1 MFEGE
6 VYAMW
11 NPSSALRL
19 LVAAVALQAVLSVP
33 AGPADAAP
41 AFAPAALTAPT
52 PGSGRSATYGS
63 FPLQFIPNRGQMDR
77 RVDYYVQ
84 GLDKSIYFTAG
95 GLTYVFRGGRAGR
108 DASPRWI
115 VKLEFRGADPGVKAE
130 ALEGSG
136 TIVSYF
142 EGVPDSPSAGLRACS
157 KIVYRDLWPGIDLVY
172 SGTFDRMKYEFEVR
186 PGADPSRIGFI
197 YRGAESLSLDRDGRL
212 RIQTPAGGF
221 EDEPPVAFQEIE
233 GARVPVAAAFG
244 LEHGAAGEGRL
255 CGFRIGPYDR
265 SRTLVLDPSSL
276 VYCGFIG
283 GSWLDSGQ
291 AIAVDAAGC
300 AYVAGSADLLDET
313 FPVTVGPDLSYNGGY
328 GDAFVAKVNASGT
341 GLDYCGFIG
350 GSGDETATGIAV
362 DAGGNAYVSGYT
374 DSPAATFP
382 LLVGPTLERK
392 QYVDGFVAKI
402 DPTGTALLY
411 CGYIGGAGEDY
422 ALAIAVDGTGSAY
435 VAGTTT
441 STEASFPVTVGPSTA
456 VKGGPDGFVAK
467 IVPSGASFAYC
478 GFVGGSGDD
487 SARGVA
493 VDALGS
499 AYLTG
504 STIRGFDDQG
514 NPLPPDFPAVVGPD
528 LTWNG
533 LRDAFAAKVDPTGS
547 SFVYSGYLGGS
558 ANEFGYGIAVDSGG
572 NAYITGTTSSPESS
586 FPVTVGPDL
595 TCNGTGYPG
604 EEDAFVAKVAAD
616 GAGLVYC
623 GYVGGGGRDS
633 GAAIAVDAEGCAYV
647 TGKTD
652 SRSDTFPVTV
662 GPSLVSKDTT
672 STSDVYVAKVSAT
685 GEALAYCGYI
695 SGVVPEDGRAI
706 AVDGSGHAY
715 VTGETST
722 SDGYWG
728 FFPAIVGPD
737 LTFNGGRD
745 AFVAKIEA
753 VPAVSHPEI
762 ISLTPEEADAGAQGL
777 TVDISG
783 TDFVEGAHV
792 FCDGLYMPTT
802 FLDASSLRTEITSD
816 VLRSGR
822 VAQVTVR
829 NPDGQVTN
837 TLPVTVINPA
847 PSISFLSPAYRTSGS
862 GDGWVMVRGA
872 NFVPTSIVRWNGAAG
887 ESSYIGGDWIDT
899 GVPADLFAAG
909 GEFQV
914 TVENPAPGGGTSNAV
929 VFPVSTFTL
938 TPTPTSATVSAGA
951 SATYTVL
958 LKPQF
963 ASFDGTVTFACQ
975 GLPKDCT
982 GSFFPETT
990 MPGTNWLETVLTL
1003 KTKAPSGD
1011 AAGLAAGAAG
1021 PLAAALG
1028 VVLIAGTAIPG
1039 AGSRRLVRRKP
1050 SRRAA
1055 AACALAFLALALAA
1069 CGAGGGGDD
1078 HQPTGGTPAGT
1089 YNITVNAT
1097 SGTLTVS
1104 TVVTL
1109 VVR

>member
-1 MFEGE
+1 MG
-6 VYAMW
+6 
-11 NPSSALRL
+11 NSSNAIRL
-19 LVAAVALQAVLSVP
+19 LVAAMTLQAVLSVP
-33 AGPADAAP
+33 TGPADAA
-41 AFAPAALTAPT
+41 AQFAPAAWAAPT
-52 PGSGRSATYGS
+52 PVSGRPVHYGS

-95 GLTYVFRGGRAGR
+95 GLTYVFEGGREGR
-108 DASPRWI
+108 DASRRWI

-130 ALEGSG
+130 ALEASE

-142 EGVPDSPSAGLRACS
+142 KGAPDGRSAGLRACS

-172 SGTFDRMKYEFEVR
+172 SGTFDRMKYEFTVR
-186 PGADPSRIGFI
+186 PGADPSRIGFV

-212 RIQTPAGGF
+212 RVQTPAGGF

-244 LEHGAAGEGRL
+244 LEDGAAGEARL
-255 CGFRIGPYDR
+255 CGFRVGPYDR
-265 SRTLVLDPSSL
+265 SRPLVLDPSSL

-300 AYVAGSADLLDET
+300 AYVAGTAELLDET
-313 FPVTVGPDLSYNGGY
+313 FPVAVGPDLGYNGGY
-328 GDAFVAKVNASGT
+328 SDAFVAKVNALGT

-350 GSGDETATGIAV
+350 GSGDDTATGIAV

-382 LLVGPTLERK
+382 LLVGPSLTRGS
-392 QYVDGFVAKI
+392 YDDGFVAKV
-402 DPTGTALLY
+402 DASGTALLY
-411 CGYIGGAGEDY
+411 CGYIGGAGTDY
-422 ALAIAVDGTGSAY
+422 ALAIAVDGNGSAY
-435 VAGTTT
+435 VAGSTT

-456 VKGGPDGFVAK
+456 LKGGWDGFVAK
-467 IVPSGASFAYC
+467 VVPSGASFAYC

-493 VDALGS
+493 VDAQGN

-504 STIRGFDDQG
+504 ATARGFDDHG
-514 NPLPPDFPAVVGPD
+514 NLLPADFPTVVGPD

-533 LRDAFAAKVDPTGS
+533 TLDAFAAKVDPTGS
-547 SFVYSGYLGGS
+547 FFVYSGYLGGS
-558 ANEFGYGIAVDSGG
+558 ASEYGYGIAVDAGG
-572 NAYITGTTSSPESS
+572 NAYITGTTGSSESS

-595 TCNGTGYPG
+595 THNGTTYPG
-604 EEDAFVAKVAAD
+604 MEDAFVAKVVAD
-616 GAGLVYC
+616 GAALAYC
-623 GYVGGGGRDS
+623 GYIGGGGRDS
-633 GAAIAVDAEGCAYV
+633 GAGIAVDAEGCAYV
-647 TGKTD
+647 TGTTD

-662 GPSLVSKDTT
+662 GPSLISKDTT

-685 GEALAYCGYI
+685 GEAFEYCGYV
-695 SGVVPEDGRAI
+695 SGVRGDESTAI

-715 VTGETST
+715 ITGETST

-728 FFPAIVGPD
+728 FFPTIVGPD

-745 AFVAKIEA
+745 AFVAKVEA
-753 VPAVSHPEI
+753 VPAVSAPEL
-762 ISLTPEEADAGAQGL
+762 ISLTPDEADAGAQSL

-783 TDFVEGAHV
+783 ADFVEGAQV
-792 FCDGLYMPTT
+792 FCDGYYMPTT
-802 FLDASSLRTEITSD
+802 FVGASALRAEITGDILS
-816 VLRSGR
+816 SGR

-837 TLPVTVINPA
+837 ALPVTVINPV

-862 GDGWVMVRGA
+862 GDGWVMIRGD
-872 NFVPTSIVRWNGAAG
+872 NFVPTSIVRWDGVAG
-887 ESSYIGGDWIDT
+887 DSYYVVRDWVDT
-899 GVPADLFAAG
+899 AVPAALFAAG
-909 GEFQV
+909 GAFQV

-938 TPTPTSATVSAGA
+938 TPSPTSATVSAGA

-963 ASFDGTVTFACQ
+963 ASFDGTVTFSCQ
-975 GLPKDCT
+975 GLPKECT

-990 MPGTNWLETVLTL
+990 TPGTNWLETVLTL
-1003 KTKAPSGD
+1003 KTKAPSGA
-1011 AAGLAAGAAG
+1011 AAGLAAGSAG
-1021 PLAAALG
+1021 PLLAVLSL
-1028 VVLIAGTAIPG
+1028 VVLAGTAIAG
-1039 AGSRRLVRRKP
+1039 SGSRRPVRRRS
-1050 SRRAA
+1050 SRRRIGI
-1055 AACALAFLALALAA
+1055 CGLAFLALALVS

-1089 YNITVNAT
+1089 YNITVSAT
-1097 SGTLTVS
+1097 SGTLSVS